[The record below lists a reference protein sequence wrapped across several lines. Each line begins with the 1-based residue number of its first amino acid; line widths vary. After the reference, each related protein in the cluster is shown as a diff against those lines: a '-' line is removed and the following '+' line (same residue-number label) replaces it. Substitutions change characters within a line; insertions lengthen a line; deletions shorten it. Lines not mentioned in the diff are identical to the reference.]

1 MESFN
6 FPGLSLRD
14 DLRVGDIG
22 RLIEFSGIYGHS
34 DYSYPIAF
42 EGYVAKTFAEIV
54 IDPLPLNHI
63 WMVEDD
69 KGLVGTIGVVDR
81 GQAAQLRWFSVK
93 PEWRGK
99 KLGKYLFDSAL
110 DYIRKNGFQRA
121 WLSTFSESEL
131 AIELY
136 KRRGFQIKKESDIDI
151 GGKSYHEL
159 ILEKTINT

>member
-1 MESFN
+1 MEIFDVS
-6 FPGLSLRD
+6 GLTLRHE
-14 DLRVGDIG
+14 LRVGDLG

-34 DYSYPIAF
+34 DYNYPVAF
-42 EGYVAKTFAEIV
+42 EGYVANTFAEYV
-54 IDPLPLNHI
+54 IDTKPLNRL

-69 KGLVGTIGVVDR
+69 QGLVGTIGVVDR